1 MLFCGCVVAAGLLR
15 ECAWTGV
22 LEMGCWD
29 AADWSCETRGS
40 CQVVVL
46 SRWLQ
51 THNKSEHI
59 DVSHAA
65 AAWCTGKRTVHFGPQ
80 TCFTCTTRC
89 ARYICTRWAKRVR
102 PLTGT
107 QAVRPCALMNETS
120 WNHSELQNEL
130 ELFSVCLQTTSFCV
144 IFTVSWVLLTKFFLQ
159 SSRRVRRLLLSMLC
173 RSTGVKHAPGALK
186 IEKNLQ
192 INTQQILSP

>member
-59 DVSHAA
+59 GVSHAA
-65 AAWCTGKRTVHFGPQ
+65 AAWCRGKRTAHFGPL

-107 QAVRPCALMNETS
+107 RAVRPCALMNETS

-130 ELFSVCLQTTSFCV
+130 ELFSVCLQTTSFE
-144 IFTVSWVLLTKFFLQ
+144 SQVL
-159 SSRRVRRLLLSMLC
+159 SSLWAESF
-173 RSTGVKHAPGALK
+173 
-186 IEKNLQ
+186 
-192 INTQQILSP
+192 